1 MTFEEMLDQALAML
15 QRRGRLT
22 YRTLQRQFQ
31 LDDETLTDL
40 KDALIY
46 AHPEVHD
53 DAGRGLV
60 WTGESSRASQR
71 ALAGLVRYYGD
82 AGVLVLVRALLQREG
97 RLSYRSLM
105 RICGLDEAGLAD
117 LREDLLFQRLARAEE
132 GRRRVWIGSAPPPGL
147 AAVAADTATRATSTA
162 PALAADSIPTE
173 PPPDEPTLAPEPSR
187 RALEAERR
195 QVTVM
200 FCDLVASTELS

>member
-1 MTFEEMLDQALAML
+1 MTFEEMLDHALAML

-22 YRTLQRQFQ
+22 YRTLQRQFH
-31 LDDETLTDL
+31 LDDDALSDLTD
-40 KDALIY
+40 ALLY

-97 RLSYRSLM
+97 RLSYRSLT

-117 LREDLLFQRLARAEE
+117 LREDLLFQRLARDED
-132 GRRRVWIGSAPPPGL
+132 GKGLVWIGSAPPPGM
-147 AAVAADTATRATSTA
+147 AAVAFDTATPPASAAPPLASDST
-162 PALAADSIPTE
+162 PTE
-173 PPPDEPTLAPEPSR
+173 PAG
-187 RALEAERR
+187 RAHAR
-195 QVTVM
+195 
-200 FCDLVASTELS
+200 A

>member
-1 MTFEEMLDQALAML
+1 QFPHRLLHVSSTKEGLAMTFEEMLDQALAML

-40 KDALIY
+40 KDALLY

-105 RICGLDEAGLAD
+105 RICGLDEAGLGG
-117 LREDLLFQRLARAEE
+117 LPRGLPLPRL
-132 GRRRVWIGSAPPPGL
+132 
-147 AAVAADTATRATSTA
+147 
-162 PALAADSIPTE
+162 
-173 PPPDEPTLAPEPSR
+173 
-187 RALEAERR
+187 
-195 QVTVM
+195 
-200 FCDLVASTELS
+200 

>member
-1 MTFEEMLDQALAML
+1 
-15 QRRGRLT
+15 
-22 YRTLQRQFQ
+22 TLN
-31 LDDETLTDL
+31 DL
-40 KDALIY
+40 KDALLY
-46 AHPEVHD
+46 THSEVHD

-117 LREDLLFQRLARAEE
+117 LREDLLFQGLARDED
-132 GRRRVWIGSAPPPGL
+132 GKGLVWIGSAPPPGM
-147 AAVAADTATRATSTA
+147 AAAAFDTVMRPAVVA
-162 PALAADSIPTE
+162 PPLAADNTPTE
-173 PPPDEPTLAPEPSR
+173 PTQDGPTH
-187 RALEAERR
+187 AL
-195 QVTVM
+195 
-200 FCDLVASTELS
+200 

>member
-22 YRTLQRQFQ
+22 YRTLQRQFH
-31 LDDETLTDL
+31 LDDDALNDL
-40 KDALIY
+40 KDALLY
-46 AHPEVHD
+46 AHTEIHD
-53 DAGRGLV
+53 DEGRGLA

-97 RLSYRSLM
+97 RLSYRRLT

-117 LREDLLFQRLARAEE
+117 LREDLLFQRLARDED
-132 GRRRVWIGSAPPPGL
+132 GKGLVWIGSAPPPGL
-147 AAVAADTATRATSTA
+147 TAVAVDIATPPAAAAPPRVSDST
-162 PALAADSIPTE
+162 PTE
-173 PPPDEPTLAPEPSR
+173 PTQDGTTLAPEPLR
-187 RALEAERR
+187 RAIEAERR
-195 QVTVM
+195 R
-200 FCDLVASTELS
+200 SR

>member
-22 YRTLQRQFQ
+22 YRTLQRQFH
-31 LDDETLTDL
+31 LDDDALNDL
-40 KDALIY
+40 KDALLY
-46 AHPEVHD
+46 THPEVHD

-82 AGVLVLVRALLQREG
+82 AGVLVLVPALLQREG

-117 LREDLLFQRLARAEE
+117 LREELLFQLLVRDEDGKGL
-132 GRRRVWIGSAPPPGL
+132 VWIGSAPPPDL
-147 AAVAADTATRATSTA
+147 AVVAFDTATP
-162 PALAADSIPTE
+162 PA
-173 PPPDEPTLAPEPSR
+173 
-187 RALEAERR
+187 
-195 QVTVM
+195 
-200 FCDLVASTELS
+200 

>member
-1 MTFEEMLDQALAML
+1 MTFEDVLDQALAML

-40 KDALIY
+40 KDALLY

-53 DAGRGLV
+53 DAGRGLA

-97 RLSYRSLM
+97 RLSYRSLT

-117 LREDLLFQRLARAEE
+117 LREDLIFQRLARDED
-132 GRRRVWIGSAPPPGL
+132 GKGLVWIGSTPPPGM
-147 AAVAADTATRATSTA
+147 AAAAFDTVTHPASVA
-162 PALAADSIPTE
+162 PPLAADSILTE
-173 PPPDEPTLAPEPSR
+173 PTPDGPTLAPEPSR
-187 RALEAERR
+187 RTLEAERR

-200 FCDLVASTELS
+200 

>member
-1 MTFEEMLDQALAML
+1 MTFEEMLDHAIAML

-22 YRTLQRQFQ
+22 YRTLQRQFH
-31 LDDETLTDL
+31 LDDDTLNDL

-97 RLSYRSLM
+97 RLSYRSLT

-117 LREDLLFQRLARAEE
+117 LREDLLFQRRARDED
-132 GRRRVWIGSAPPPGL
+132 GKGLVWIGSAPPPGM
-147 AAVAADTATRATSTA
+147 AAAAFDTATPPASVA
-162 PALAADSIPTE
+162 PPLAADSIPTE
-173 PPPDEPTLAPEPSR
+173 PAPDGPTLALEPSR
-187 RALEAERR
+187 RALDAERR

-200 FCDLVASTELS
+200 FCD

>member
-1 MTFEEMLDQALAML
+1 MTFEEMLDHALAML

-22 YRTLQRQFQ
+22 YRTLQRQFH
-31 LDDETLTDL
+31 LDDDALNDL
-40 KDALIY
+40 KDALLY

-97 RLSYRSLM
+97 RLSYRSLA

-117 LREDLLFQRLARAEE
+117 FREDLLFQRLARDED
-132 GRRRVWIGSAPPPGL
+132 GKGLVWIRERTASWPGRHGL
-147 AAVAADTATRATSTA
+147 RQRHACRLGCTSTGRGQHPNRA
-162 PALAADSIPTE
+162 GAGRAQRSRLSRAA
-173 PPPDEPTLAPEPSR
+173 APSR
-187 RALEAERR
+187 PNAGRSR
-195 QVTVM
+195 
-200 FCDLVASTELS
+200 

>member
-1 MTFEEMLDQALAML
+1 MTFEEMLDHALAML

-22 YRTLQRQFQ
+22 YRTLQRQFH
-31 LDDETLTDL
+31 LDDDALNDL
-40 KDALIY
+40 KDALLY

-97 RLSYRSLM
+97 RLSYRSLDADM
-105 RICGLDEAGLAD
+105 WPGRGGAGGPPGGFSCSSAWPAT
-117 LREDLLFQRLARAEE
+117 RTARAWS
-132 GRRRVWIGSAPPPGL
+132 G
-147 AAVAADTATRATSTA
+147 
-162 PALAADSIPTE
+162 
-173 PPPDEPTLAPEPSR
+173 
-187 RALEAERR
+187 
-195 QVTVM
+195 
-200 FCDLVASTELS
+200 